1 MCATRQSPKMF
12 LLKSDSFF
20 VTRDFLSYML
30 GVHRGSITAA
40 AGALQRDGLIQ
51 PRDLADCAAR

>member
-1 MCATRQSPKMF
+1 MF

-30 GVHRGSITAA
+30 EVHRGGITA

-51 PRDLADCAAR
+51 PRELADCAAR